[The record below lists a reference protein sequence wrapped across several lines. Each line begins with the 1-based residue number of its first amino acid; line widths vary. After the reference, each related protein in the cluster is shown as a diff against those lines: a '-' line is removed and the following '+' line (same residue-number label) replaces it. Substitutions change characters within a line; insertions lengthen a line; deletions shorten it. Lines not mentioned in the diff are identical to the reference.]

1 MVSVGALALVMLAPT
16 TLELKDSEIARLP
29 ERLQAIAARPLL
41 VRLTGRVE
49 LASPIVLGR
58 EASGVTFTGNA
69 TLSGGVVLPQWRR
82 EGERYVAGLP
92 FRPRSVR
99 QLFVGNAR
107 WRRPTLPAGKDWFRF
122 AEFATPVD
130 RAAPWNQ
137 GQTAMV
143 VAQGTLDPAWT
154 QRGELEIVAHHFWVT
169 SRLRIKDWDLAS
181 GVVTFDRR
189 SVFKLADDGWGAD
202 AKAATF
208 RVENVQEALN
218 QPNSFVWNRARN
230 RIETLTPIRRAI
242 VPRIPEVLRI
252 EGAKDVVIQGL
263 TFAHTEWDLPADS
276 AGDVQAAH
284 TVPASVTVKDSKNV
298 RFEGCRFTQ
307 LGTWGI
313 ELLGVTNGVEIAA
326 STFDDLGAGGVKVGH
341 ETANT
346 LVRDNRITRGGRLF
360 PSACGI
366 WGGLSGG
373 NRVVHNLVRDFYYT
387 GISWGWDWGF
397 RDTAARNNII
407 AHNDISLIGQGELS
421 DMGGIYVLGKQ
432 PGSVI
437 EGNRIRTVDARGYG
451 GWGIYLDE
459 GSTGWT
465 VRNNLV
471 ADTKTGG
478 FHIHYGGNNEIA
490 NNVFVG
496 ARHDAQLIR
505 VRDDQQGPIV
515 FRNNVVVSLDAN
527 VPIVGPGW
535 LKRDVTMTG
544 NVFWTPSRDR
554 TMPFGADATNR
565 FEDPKLDRGG
575 LPTIAGWSGFDPK
588 RVGPRP

>member
-1 MVSVGALALVMLAPT
+1 MVTVGALVLAMLAPP
-16 TLELKDSEIARLP
+16 TLELKDGEIAQLSHRLK
-29 ERLQAIAARPLL
+29 AVAARPLQ
-41 VRLTGRVE
+41 VRLSGRVE
-49 LASPIVLGR
+49 LASPLVLGP

-69 TLSGGVVLPQWRR
+69 VLSGGVTVRQWRK
-82 EGERYVAGLP
+82 EGDLFVADLP
-92 FRPRSVR
+92 FRPRSLR

-107 WRRPTLPAGKDWFRF
+107 WRRPTLPTGNAWFRF
-122 AEFATPVD
+122 ADFANAED

-143 VAQGTLDPAWT
+143 IAKGTLDPAWAN
-154 QRGELEIVAHHFWVT
+154 RDELEIVAHHFWVT
-169 SRLRIKDWDLAS
+169 SRLRLKEWDLET
-181 GVVTFDRR
+181 GVATFDRR

-202 AKAATF
+202 AKAAPF
-208 RVENVQEALN
+208 RVENVREALDQMN
-218 QPNSFVWNRARN
+218 TFYWNRSRN
-230 RIETLTPIRRAI
+230 RIETRTPIRNAV
-242 VPRIPEVLRI
+242 VPRLPEVLRI
-252 EGAKDVVIQGL
+252 EGAKDVAFQGL

-284 TVPASVTVKDSKNV
+284 SVPAGVTVKDGKRV
-298 RFEGCRFTQ
+298 QFEHCRFVQ
-307 LGTWGI
+307 LGTWGV
-313 ELLGVTNGVEIAA
+313 EVLGSSDGVQIVGSA
-326 STFDDLGAGGVKVGH
+326 FDDLGGGGVKVGH

-346 LVRDNRITRGGRLF
+346 LVGDNRITRGGRLF

-373 NRVVHNLVRDFYYT
+373 NRIVHNLVRDSFYT

-397 RDTAARNNII
+397 RDTAAKDNLI
-407 AHNDISLIGQGELS
+407 AFNDIALIGQGELS

-459 GSTGWT
+459 GSTGWI

-471 ADTKTGG
+471 VDTKTGG
-478 FHIHYGGNNEIA
+478 FHIHYGGHNEIA

-496 ARHDAQLIR
+496 SRNDAQLIR
-505 VRDDQQGPIV
+505 VRDDQQGPIA
-515 FRNNVVVSLDAN
+515 FRNNVVVSLDAK

-544 NVFWTPSRDR
+544 NVFWTPSKDR
-554 TMPFGADATNR
+554 TLPFGADATNR
-565 FEDPKLDRGG
+565 FEDPKLNKEN
-575 LPTIAGWSGFDPK
+575 LPTFAGWTGFDPK
-588 RVGPRP
+588 QVGPRR